1 MTFIIVVTNIKGLRH
16 AKVRHLAATG
26 KVRVR
31 RNLFGLGEKVFPR
44 RNIRWPLCLVLAGGS
59 DAVSRAR
66 QGAGILR
73 EEFFRRKGAAAGNEV
88 KEAVQMAPRL
98 GDQGSF
104 FQLRAQIQQ
113 RDAFLFSHRPVYRAY
128 CFSGYG
134 NYSYYKILSENDRG
148 VSVHQTYDAVLEF
161 DYRLQLRTCSRLFSI
176 LSALMP
182 PAWWRMPRSWVSRG
196 ERRFRSTAR
205 RSHRAWAS
213 QSLPPSRSARPNA
226 QARRWRA
233 RFWCSMENRSS
244 SGCSWR
250 SRQRARKWARERY

>member
-1 MTFIIVVTNIKGLRH
+1 MNDIHHCGYKYQRTATRQSSASRSHRESTRSEESIKRSFLGVTYDGRYALYWQADQILFREPGKAPGSLG
-16 AKVRHLAATG
+16 KSSFDG
-26 KVRVR
+26 KVRR
-31 RNLFGLGEKVFPR
+31 
-44 RNIRWPLCLVLAGGS
+44 
-59 DAVSRAR
+59 
-66 QGAGILR
+66 
-73 EEFFRRKGAAAGNEV
+73 AGNEV

-98 GDQGSF
+98 ADQGSF

-113 RDAFLFSHRPVYRAY
+113 RGAFLFSHRPVY
-128 CFSGYG
+128 GYG